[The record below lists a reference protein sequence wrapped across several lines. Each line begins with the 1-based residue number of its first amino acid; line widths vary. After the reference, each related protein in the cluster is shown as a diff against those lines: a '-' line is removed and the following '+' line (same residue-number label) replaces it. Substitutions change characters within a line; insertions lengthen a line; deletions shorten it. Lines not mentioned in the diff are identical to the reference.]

1 MFFIE
6 KTIIVFDQV
15 LAKQGACLGE
25 AQILACISDFARKKS
40 YIAAD
45 RLPEICVAEDK
56 LTGICGV
63 KDKLTGI
70 CLAEAMSCDQLS
82 DLRMLPCGR

>member
-40 YIAAD
+40 YISAHSSKKSQAAYKALGCVHA
-45 RLPEICVAEDK
+45 REITPWIADEEPFDV
-56 LTGICGV
+56 
-63 KDKLTGI
+63 
-70 CLAEAMSCDQLS
+70 QLEYV
-82 DLRMLPCGR
+82 L